1 MKFILFPQ
9 DLTGPIDS
17 RILGGKAAALWAL
30 RASGVPIPE
39 WFVVTPQ
46 ARGEDAAMDAGR
58 AVTAEIEQ
66 ALSRLA
72 LNGARLAVRSSG
84 IEEDGSEHSFA
95 GQFESYLSVPA
106 ENVTEKV
113 AMVWCSGASERLS
126 AYRNGHGLAATLA
139 APAVLVQRMVDA
151 DTAGIA
157 FSADPVTGRRGVC
170 IVNAVRGLGDA
181 LAAGT
186 VEGDMFEVD
195 AGGEVETRRLSG
207 AEPSLSDARVRRV
220 AALARLMER
229 HFGCP
234 QDIEWA
240 FAGDILY
247 LLQSRGITNLPA
259 DAGEIGDRAR
269 LWDNS
274 NIVES
279 YSGITTPL
287 TFSFARSAYEGV
299 YRQFAR
305 FMGVSPAHIA
315 ANDEVFRNMLGLIRG
330 RVYYNLLNWYR
341 LLTLFPGFTVNRRFM
356 EQMMGV
362 GKALPPDLAR
372 QVVPEGRAGW
382 RARLRDG
389 FRLGVTLLGMIRN
402 RVLLQRKIAAF
413 YRRLDQALDEPST
426 PLEEQSLEGLAG
438 MYRDIE
444 RKLLTR
450 WDAPLINDFFC
461 MIAFGLLG
469 GLLRKSCGDEAPSLR
484 NALMAGQGDIVSAE
498 PVRRIREMATV
509 AAEDAGLVRIL
520 VVGTRSEAEATIAR
534 DAGLEGLYQAYLTR
548 FEGRCIGELK
558 LESATL
564 RQDPLPLIRAIGS
577 CATAHRG
584 GPKQAGEDTPP
595 PEATLAKYL
604 KGRPVRHWLINR
616 TVAEARG
623 RIRDRENLRF
633 ERTRV
638 FGLARQIFRQMGVR
652 LHEAGV
658 IADRRDVFWLEAGE
672 LLGFVEGTA
681 VSAKLG
687 ELAAVRKAEFDA
699 FTDMPEPP
707 ARFLTAGAVANAAIR
722 ESTQGDAPDTGPAQD
737 QRQGI
742 GCCAGIVRGVVR
754 VVRDPR
760 QATLREGEIL
770 VAEFTDPGW
779 ITLFSR
785 AAGILVERGSLLSH
799 SAIVAR
805 EMGIPAIVAL
815 PGIMGWLK
823 DGERVELDGAT
834 GRLTRLNGDVA
845 VPLAAE

>member
-1 MKFILFPQ
+1 
-9 DLTGPIDS
+9 
-17 RILGGKAAALWAL
+17 
-30 RASGVPIPE
+30 
-39 WFVVTPQ
+39 
-46 ARGEDAAMDAGR
+46 
-58 AVTAEIEQ
+58 
-66 ALSRLA
+66 
-72 LNGARLAVRSSG
+72 
-84 IEEDGSEHSFA
+84 
-95 GQFESYLSVPA
+95 
-106 ENVTEKV
+106 
-113 AMVWCSGASERLS
+113 
-126 AYRNGHGLAATLA
+126 
-139 APAVLVQRMVDA
+139 
-151 DTAGIA
+151 
-157 FSADPVTGRRGVC
+157 
-170 IVNAVRGLGDA
+170 
-181 LAAGT
+181 
-186 VEGDMFEVD
+186 MFEVD
-195 AGGEVETRRLSG
+195 AVGEVETRRPSG
-207 AEPSLSDARVRRV
+207 AEPSLSDARIRRV
-220 AALARLMER
+220 AALARRMER

-247 LLQSRGITNLPA
+247 LLQSRAITNLPVDA
-259 DAGEIGDRAR
+259 DAIGDSPR

-279 YSGITTPL
+279 YSGVTTPL

-305 FMGVSPAHIA
+305 IMGVSPARIA

-341 LLTLFPGFTVNRRFM
+341 LLTLFPGFAVNRRFM

-372 QVVPEGRAGW
+372 QVVPEGRAASRQ
-382 RARLRDG
+382 RARDGLR
-389 FRLGVTLLGMIRN
+389 LTLTLLGMIRN
-402 RVLLQRKIAAF
+402 RLLLQRKIAAF

-426 PLEEQSLEGLAG
+426 PLAEQSLEGLAG

-469 GLLRKSCGDEAPSLR
+469 GMLRKCCGDEAPSLR
-484 NALMAGQGDIVSAE
+484 NALMADQGDIVSAE
-498 PVRRIREMATV
+498 PVRRIREMAAL

-520 VVGTRSEAEATIAR
+520 TEGTRIEAEAAIAR
-534 DAGLEGLYQAYLTR
+534 DAGLKGLYRVYLAR

-564 RQDPLPLIRAIGS
+564 REDPLPLIRAIGS

-584 GPKQAGEDTPP
+584 GARQAADDAPT
-595 PEATLAKYL
+595 PEAVLAKHL
-604 KGRPVRHWLINR
+604 KGRPIRRWLINR
-616 TVAEARG
+616 AVAEARG

-638 FGLARQIFRQMGVR
+638 FGLARRIFQQMGIR

-658 IADRRDVFWLEAGE
+658 IADPRDVFWLETGE

-687 ELAAVRKAEFDA
+687 ELATVRKAEFDA

-707 ARFLTAGAVANAAIR
+707 ARFLTTGAVATAAIR
-722 ESTQGDAPDTGPAQD
+722 ETAPGDASEAGQGQD
-737 QRQGI
+737 QYQGI
-742 GCCAGIVRGVVR
+742 GCCAGIVRGIVR

-760 QATLREGEIL
+760 EATLREGEIL

-823 DGERVELDGAT
+823 DGERVEMDGAT
-834 GRLTRLNGDVA
+834 GRLTRLDGEA
-845 VPLAAE
+845 TAPLAAE

>member
-1 MKFILFPQ
+1 MKNILFPR

-17 RILGGKAAALWAL
+17 RILGGKAAALFAL
-30 RASGVPIPE
+30 RDSGVPIPE

-46 ARGEDAAMDAGR
+46 ACGEGAGMGMGP
-58 AVTAEIEQ
+58 AVTAEIKQ
-66 ALSRLA
+66 ALSWLA
-72 LNGARLAVRSSG
+72 PNGAGLAVRSSG
-84 IEEDGSEHSFA
+84 IEEDGSAHSFA

-106 ENVTEKV
+106 EKVPEKV
-113 AMVWCSGASERLS
+113 AMVWRSGASERLS
-126 AYRNGHGLAATLA
+126 AYRNGHGLAATPE
-139 APAVLVQRMVDA
+139 APAALIQRMVDA

-170 IVNAVRGLGDA
+170 IVNAVRGLGDT
-181 LAAGT
+181 LAAGAA
-186 VEGDMFEVD
+186 EGDMFEVD
-195 AGGEVETRRLSG
+195 TDGEVRTRRLSD
-207 AEPSLSDARVRRV
+207 AEPSLSDTRIRRV
-220 AALARLMER
+220 AALARQMER

-247 LLQSRGITNLPA
+247 LLQSRAITNLPDNA
-259 DAGEIGDRAR
+259 GDAGDRPR

-279 YSGITTPL
+279 YSGVTTPL

-299 YRQFAR
+299 YRQFALL
-305 FMGVSPAHIA
+305 MGVSPARIA

-362 GKALPPDLAR
+362 GKTLPPDLAR
-372 QVVPEGRAGW
+372 QVVPESRAGW
-382 RARLRDG
+382 RVRARDS
-389 FRLGVTLLGMIRN
+389 FRLGWTLLGMIRN
-402 RVLLQRKIAAF
+402 WLLLKRKIAAF
-413 YRRLDQALDEPST
+413 FLRLDQALDQPST
-426 PLEEQSLEGLAG
+426 PIEEQSLEGLAR

-444 RKLLTR
+444 RELLTR

-484 NALMAGQGDIVSAE
+484 NALIADQGDIVSAE
-498 PVRRIREMATV
+498 PVRRIREMAAL
-509 AAEDAGLVRIL
+509 AADDTGLVRIL
-520 VVGTRSEAEATIAR
+520 TEGTRAEAEAAIAR
-534 DAGLEGLYQAYLTR
+534 DAVIEGLYRAYLVR
-548 FEGRCIGELK
+548 FEGRCFGELK

-564 RQDPLPLIRAIGS
+564 CEDPLPLIRAIGI
-577 CATAHRG
+577 CAAALRG
-584 GPKQAGEDTPP
+584 GAKQAAADASS
-595 PEATLAKYL
+595 PEAALAKFL
-604 KGRPVRHWLINR
+604 KGRPIRRWLIIQV
-616 TVAEARG
+616 VAEARN

-633 ERTRV
+633 ERTRI
-638 FGLARQIFRQMGVR
+638 FGLARRIFQRMGNR

-658 IADRRDVFWLEAGE
+658 IANARDVFWLETEE

-681 VSAKLG
+681 VSRNLG
-687 ELAAVRKAEFDA
+687 EIAAVRKAEFEGFA
-699 FTDMPEPP
+699 DMPEPP
-707 ARFLTAGAVANAAIR
+707 ARFLTTGAVANAAIC
-722 ESTQGDAPDTGPAQD
+722 ESAPGDTPDAGLEQD
-737 QRQGI
+737 QYQGV

-760 QATLREGEIL
+760 EATLREGEIL

-785 AAGILVERGSLLSH
+785 AAGILVERGSLLSQ

-823 DGERVELDGAT
+823 DGDRVEMDGAT
-834 GRLTRLNGDVA
+834 GRLTRLNDEVA
-845 VPLAAE
+845 APLAAE